1 MLVSRT
7 TNIKEVG
14 GVASMELDDIHG
26 RHSQTCTIDHATN
39 VAIKTY
45 VVNSGLRG
53 SDITRVFLRLFHEKE
68 KNYKY
73 LVSQL
78 ENLLLSELGV
88 SIKVELGIHTADVLL
103 VSWVLNDRKRVDFY
117 LYHERAAM
125 THTMVESV
133 STKRLYNFS
142 MLVTHSSRS

>member
-1 MLVSRT
+1 M
-7 TNIKEVG
+7 K
-14 GVASMELDDIHG
+14 LDDIHG
-26 RHSQTCTIDHATN
+26 RHGQTCTIDHATN

-45 VVNSGLRG
+45 VVDSGLRG
-53 SDITRVFLRLFHEKE
+53 RDITRVFLRLFHEKE
-68 KNYKY
+68 KKHTY
-73 LVSQL
+73 LVSQF

-88 SIKVELGIHTADVLL
+88 SINVKLGIHTADVLL
-103 VSWVLNDRKRVDFY
+103 VSWILNDRQRVDFH
-117 LYHERAAM
+117 LYHKRAAM